1 MDKIQE
7 VGSELVEYGFL
18 VESVTKDVNVIL
30 ERGNILEKRA
40 IDRKKMLEEEVSEAE
55 KSQTFVMQL
64 EQWLTKVDD
73 ILSEHIENDVTV
85 EDLPDD
91 FQVNINLKKCFGYF
105 YSKRIYIH
113 FQYIHCQY
121 IMT

>member
-7 VGSELVEYGFL
+7 VGAELVEYGFL
-18 VESVTKDVNVIL
+18 VDSITKEVNVIL
-30 ERGNILEKRA
+30 ERGDILEKRA
-40 IDRKKMLEEEVSEAE
+40 SDRKKMLEEEVSEAE

-64 EQWLTKVDD
+64 ENWLSKVDD

-91 FQVNINLKKCFGYF
+91 FQVCLLFGHILQ
-105 YSKRIYIH
+105 SLHTMKL
-113 FQYIHCQY
+113 CSV
-121 IMT
+121 

>member
-1 MDKIQE
+1 MKDHTNLCLDKIQE
-7 VGSELVEYGFL
+7 VGTELVEYGFL
-18 VESVTKDVNVIL
+18 VDSVTKEVNIIL

-64 EQWLTKVDD
+64 ENWLCKVDD
-73 ILSEHIENDVTV
+73 VLSEHIENDVTV

-91 FQVNINLKKCFGYF
+91 FQV
-105 YSKRIYIH
+105 S
-113 FQYIHCQY
+113 
-121 IMT
+121 